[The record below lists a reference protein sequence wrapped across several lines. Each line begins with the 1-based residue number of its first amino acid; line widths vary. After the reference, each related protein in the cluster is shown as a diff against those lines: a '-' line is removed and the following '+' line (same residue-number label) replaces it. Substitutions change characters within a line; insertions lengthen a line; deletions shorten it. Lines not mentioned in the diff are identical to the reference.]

1 MAARVLGRTRL
12 TTWDALPFALA
23 LTHGALLVTC
33 PSIPVVAVGL
43 WWNANTISHQFIHRP
58 FFRTRTL
65 NAGFSC
71 LLSLLLGFPQ
81 SLWRARHLRHHI
93 AMEGRRERTD
103 LKPAPLDIGVVVALW
118 AALLFLAP
126 GFLLA
131 VYLPGF
137 VLGLG
142 LCYLQGHYEHAQG
155 TVSHYGWLYN
165 LLFFNDGYHVEHH
178 ARPAASWRELP
189 GHRASN
195 SNASRWPA
203 VLRWLEV
210 VNLCSLERVV
220 LRFSVLQRFVLWRHE
235 RAFRRLLV
243 ELPELSKIAIVGG
256 GLFPRTALILR
267 RLLPESKLV
276 LIDQSESNLA
286 VAREYLSSE
295 SEAEGRRQKAES
307 RRQKAEGRN
316 QKAEGRRQ
324 KAEGRRQ
331 ETVSGRQKAEG
342 RGPETES
349 RKLPS
354 AFCLLPSS
362 PSDPRPGSQEFVN
375 QCFEPETPCD
385 CDLLVIPLAFVGDRQ
400 LLYEKPPAPA
410 LLVHDWI
417 WRRRG
422 SSAVVSWL
430 LLKRLNLVKR

>member
-12 TTWDALPFALA
+12 TTWDALPVALA

-33 PSIPVVAVGL
+33 PSVPLVAVGL
-43 WWNANTISHQFIHRP
+43 WWNANTISHHFIHRP

-81 SLWRARHLRHHI
+81 SLWRARHLRHHL

-142 LCYLQGHYEHAQG
+142 LCYLQGHYEHARG

-220 LRFSVLQRFVLWRHE
+220 LRFSALQRFVLWRHE

-267 RLLPESKLV
+267 RLLPKSRLV

-286 VAREYLSSE
+286 VAREFLSSE
-295 SEAEGRRQKAES
+295 SKAAGRKQKAES
-307 RRQKAEGRN
+307 RR

-331 ETVSGRQKAEG
+331 ETR
-342 RGPETES
+342 
-349 RKLPS
+349 LPS
-354 AFCLLPSS
+354 AFCLLL
-362 PSDPRPGSQEFVN
+362 SDPRPGSQEFVN